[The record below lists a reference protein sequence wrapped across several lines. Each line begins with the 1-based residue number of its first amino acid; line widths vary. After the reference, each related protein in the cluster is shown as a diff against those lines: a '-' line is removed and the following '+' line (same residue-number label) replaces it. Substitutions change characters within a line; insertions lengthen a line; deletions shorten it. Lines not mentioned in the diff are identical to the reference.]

1 MKKITL
7 ISGHPDLAISVGN
20 KIILDELKAHF
31 DDNINIRKL
40 DSLYPDYRFD
50 VAAEQAADS
59 RVPCMSCAYTIAENR
74 KSAVTRN
81 IVTYPISSII
91 NIL

>member
-59 RVPCMSCAYTIAENR
+59 RVPCMYCAYTIAENR

-81 IVTYPISSII
+81 IVTYPIFFHY
-91 NIL
+91 